1 MLPPPTRWV
10 EALIAVSVL
19 LAALDN
25 LRPLLPGPRWPL
37 VGLFGLIHGVGFA
50 GPLQDLGL
58 REDQLL
64 LQLLGFNLGV
74 ELGQLALVALLLPLA
89 IALRHAPAYR
99 RLAVQ
104 GGSGAIALLALVWTA
119 ERGLDLSLLPQL

>member
-1 MLPPPTRWV
+1 MKSSKFT
-10 EALIAVSVL
+10 ST
-19 LAALDN
+19 
-25 LRPLLPGPRWPL
+25 PLFPR
-37 VGLFGLIHGVGFA
+37 
-50 GPLQDLGL
+50 Q
-58 REDQLL
+58 
-64 LQLLGFNLGV
+64 
-74 ELGQLALVALLLPLA
+74 ALVALLLPLA